1 MMDHEVVIGFMD
13 ESSPQTTANT
23 QRLWSFGKPII
34 HKNTDKMKANAFGCY
49 MLNGTS
55 VIDFKENSK
64 KEDVSEF
71 LETIRQKNPG
81 KKIVLILD
89 NFTSHTANYTKQCAR
104 DCGIDLVYLP
114 KYSPDLN
121 PIEYIWKSIKRVIS
135 RSFIYDID
143 HMRELIRNSF
153 LENASKLSFAKYW
166 IERFLGGDNW
176 YNNLG
181 F

>member
-1 MMDHEVVIGFMD
+1 VIDRGVVIGFMD

-34 HKNTDKMKANAFGCY
+34 RKNTSKMKANAFGCY

-55 VIDFKENSK
+55 VIDFKEKSK

-71 LETIRQKNPG
+71 LRTIRQENPG
-81 KKIVLILD
+81 KKIVIVLD
-89 NFTSHTANYTKQCAR
+89 NFKSHTADYTKQCAR
-104 DCGIDLVYLP
+104 DCSISLVYLP

-135 RSFIYDID
+135 RSFVRDIN
-143 HMRELIRNSF
+143 HIRALIRESF
-153 LENASKLSFAKYW
+153 LENASKLSFAGYW
-166 IERFLGGDNW
+166 IERFLGGNDW
-176 YNNLG
+176 YKMLG